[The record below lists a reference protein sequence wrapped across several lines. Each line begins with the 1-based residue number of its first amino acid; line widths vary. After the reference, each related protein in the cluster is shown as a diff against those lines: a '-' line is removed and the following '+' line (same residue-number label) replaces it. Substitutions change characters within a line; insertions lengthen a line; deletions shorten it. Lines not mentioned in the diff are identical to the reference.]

1 MIHKDFTDL
10 LKSLAPF
17 TEQELKDA
25 DGFFKIEE
33 IKKNDFILEAGH
45 VTGKIGYVVS
55 GILRTYY
62 VVGEREITTD
72 FLIPG
77 SIAAGMLSFLSD
89 EPQNAYIV
97 ALEEALLTTI
107 TKKNLFELY
116 HENWKWQQVG
126 RLLMEQYFV
135 ESEERTIRL
144 QSKSAH
150 DLYEYFVQ
158 QHPDIVKVASLS
170 YIASYLGMTPET
182 LSRIRK
188 CR

>member
-97 ALEEALLTTI
+97 ALEDALLTTI
-107 TKKNLFELY
+107 TKENLFELY

-126 RLLMEQYFV
+126 RLLMEFNYMRI
-135 ESEERTIRL
+135 EDRSICL
-144 QSKSAH
+144 QTLTARGR
-150 DLYEYFVQ
+150 YEHLLKRMPGLIEHVPLQ
-158 QHPDIVKVASLS
+158 
-170 YIASYLGMTPET
+170 YIASYLGMKPET
-182 LSRIRK
+182 FSRIRNK
-188 CR
+188 